1 MSDSAYNTW
10 MYRIAFVLIG
20 LALIVLRLLPLQ
32 TIPQT
37 WAGPDVMLCLV
48 FAWSVRRPDYIPTFL
63 IALMILLEDFLLQ
76 RPPGLHAALV
86 VCASLWLK
94 YKSTSTEDQ
103 TMATELIQIAF
114 AVIGIF
120 VATRLLLNFALLPLP
135 SLPLHFAQAI
145 VTVMFYPVMALVC
158 AIGLNTKHMK
168 QPET

>member
-94 YKSTSTEDQ
+94 SKSTSTE
-103 TMATELIQIAF
+103 
-114 AVIGIF
+114 V
-120 VATRLLLNFALLPLP
+120 
-135 SLPLHFAQAI
+135 
-145 VTVMFYPVMALVC
+145 
-158 AIGLNTKHMK
+158 
-168 QPET
+168 